1 MSHLARALLAISFFM
16 FAVASPLSAEE
27 DKPKAEDLVE
37 APDASQAADLSS
49 LRRTKLTEEQAVN
62 QLKFMMVKGWARVED
77 ELIENNTFK
86 PFGMV
91 LSPQGE
97 FRPVY
102 LAEQEKLDQSVALAA
117 IVKNLEAIAQT
128 RSMWAVGLMY
138 IQGKKRKDGSLDMR
152 IMVLGEHIAGW
163 ARHWAYPF
171 KIENGEV
178 KLGAPAETAIEP
190 VYYVP
195 QDQRQ

>member
-1 MSHLARALLAISFFM
+1 MFPRARALFLFHVLLMVVLPVHA
-16 FAVASPLSAEE
+16 E

-37 APDASQAADLSS
+37 APTAEETADLAS

-62 QLKFMMVKGWARVED
+62 QLKYMMVKGWARVED
-77 ELIENNTFK
+77 ELVETNSFK

-102 LAEQEKLDQSVALAA
+102 IAEQDKLKQEVALAA

-128 RSMWAVGLMY
+128 RSMWGVGLMY

-163 ARHWAYPF
+163 ARHWSYPF

-178 KLGAPAETAIEP
+178 KLGAPTETAIEP
-190 VYYVP
+190 VYFVP
-195 QDQRQ
+195 KEKQ